1 MQEKKNYV
9 IYTDGACKGN
19 PGHGGWGVYIKLKD
33 ESVKELFGYEKLT
46 TNNKMELT
54 AAIKSLEYFKYQEN
68 ITLFT
73 DSNYLKQGIT
83 IWINSWKKN
92 NWKNNQN
99 KTIKNLEL
107 WQRLDYLNQFH
118 NVEWNWV
125 KAHDGNFGNEKADQL
140 ANKAIELNLNQLLS

>member
-54 AAIKSLEYFKYQEN
+54 AAIKSLEYFKYQ
-68 ITLFT
+68 
-73 DSNYLKQGIT
+73 
-83 IWINSWKKN
+83 
-92 NWKNNQN
+92 
-99 KTIKNLEL
+99 
-107 WQRLDYLNQFH
+107 
-118 NVEWNWV
+118 
-125 KAHDGNFGNEKADQL
+125 
-140 ANKAIELNLNQLLS
+140 